1 MPEHHQVEMI
11 QYNRGRFISMQD
23 TIISESKLT
32 IMINDYETSSFLC
45 SWNEVEQLVIGNLF
59 TEGWISSIEEIL
71 SLEISEPDKL
81 CKVYIPQTRFLEKN
95 QDSFLSTGCGHKK
108 QSSRP
113 FSIAP
118 REYTTF
124 FISPAF
130 VISFMQKFQHASP
143 LFQTTGGVHSVAL
156 IPSEG
161 DWILHEDI
169 GRHNALDKAIGYGL
183 QQSVIFSQ
191 SCLAT
196 SGRISSDMMMKV
208 LPLPIPILI
217 SKSAITDA
225 AINLALKAGITL
237 VGFARG
243 ERCNIYTYP
252 ERIKLS
258 VP

>member
-1 MPEHHQVEMI
+1 MPEYYLIEMI
-11 QYNRGRFISMQD
+11 QYNRGRFIPKQD

-45 SWNEVEQLVIGNLF
+45 SWNKVEQLVIGNLF

-71 SLEISEPDKL
+71 SLEIIESDKL
-81 CKVYIPQTRFLEKN
+81 CKVYIPQKRFQEKN
-95 QDSFLSTGCGHKK
+95 QDTFLSTGCGHKK

-113 FSIAP
+113 FSVAP
-118 REYTTF
+118 REHTAF

-130 VISFMQKFQHASP
+130 VITLMQKFQQASP
-143 LFQTTGGVHSVAL
+143 LFQTTGSVHSVAL
-156 IPSEG
+156 IPSEE
-161 DWILHEDI
+161 DWVLHEDI

-183 QQSVIFSQ
+183 QKSVLFAK

-196 SGRISSDMMMKV
+196 SGRISSDMIMKV

-217 SKSAITDA
+217 SKSAVTDTAIT
-225 AINLALKAGITL
+225 LALKAGITL
-237 VGFARG
+237 IGFARG